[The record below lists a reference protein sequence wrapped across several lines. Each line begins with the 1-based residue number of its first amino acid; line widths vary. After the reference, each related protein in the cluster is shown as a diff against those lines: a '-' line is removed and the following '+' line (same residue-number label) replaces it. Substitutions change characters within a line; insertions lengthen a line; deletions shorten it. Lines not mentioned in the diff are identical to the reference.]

1 MKITIWIRTNA
12 DGDNDKITLRTDV
25 KYESR
30 DTPTIATFGSKLVK
44 AIERGAAG
52 EVIEVEGEE

>member
-1 MKITIWIRTNA
+1 MKITIWIRATP

-30 DTPTIATFGSKLVK
+30 DTPTIGFFGRKLVK
-44 AIERGAAG
+44 AIERGSAG

>member
-1 MKITIWIRTNA
+1 MKVTIWIRTNA
-12 DGDNDKITLRTDV
+12 DGDNNKITLRTDV

-30 DTPTIATFGSKLVK
+30 DTPTIGYFGRKLVK

>member
-1 MKITIWIRTNA
+1 MKIRILIRAHA
-12 DGDNDKITLRTDV
+12 DNPRKVSLETDV

-30 DTPTIATFGSKLVK
+30 DTPTIGFFGRKLVA

-52 EVIEVEGEE
+52 EVIEVEGEK

>member
-1 MKITIWIRTNA
+1 MKIRILIRA
-12 DGDNDKITLRTDV
+12 DADNPHKVTLETDT

-30 DTPTIATFGSKLVK
+30 DTPTISYFGRKLVK

-52 EVIEVEGEE
+52 EVIEVEGEKS

>member
-1 MKITIWIRTNA
+1 MKITIWIRANA

-30 DTPTIATFGSKLVK
+30 DTPTIGFFGRKLVK
-44 AIERGAAG
+44 AIERGANG
-52 EVIEVEGEE
+52 EMVEVEK